1 MSRTLIPSLR
11 MSRLC
16 RNRRIG
22 GKRRRGMAGITKREE
37 FMMSTPTMIKAKGDG
52 VKIQLAIWEG
62 KRKQILCVHG
72 ITANC
77 RFWDCLASALA
88 LHHRVIAMDLRG
100 RGLSDKPPKGYSIEH
115 HCKDILAL
123 MNDQSLERPV
133 LMGHSL
139 GAFISL
145 VFAAQYPERVDCLIL
160 VDGGGKLSETQ
171 MAKVFA
177 GIKPSLDR
185 LGQIFPSLETYLSLM
200 KQAPYL
206 QPWNSYMETYFRYE
220 IEKADGGIRSRVH
233 PRHIEEEA
241 SNLKKVDSR
250 IFFKKVRVPTL
261 ILRATKGMMAED
273 DLLLPE
279 DVVTQMVHE
288 IPNAKRVDVE
298 GANHYSILFQPNT
311 KRDQAILDFLKE

>member
-1 MSRTLIPSLR
+1 MTEPI
-11 MSRLC
+11 M
-16 RNRRIG
+16 
-22 GKRRRGMAGITKREE
+22 K
-37 FMMSTPTMIKAKGDG
+37 KAKGDG

-62 KRKQILCVHG
+62 DGKQILSIHG

-88 LHHRVIAMDLRG
+88 PHHRVIAIDLRG
-100 RGLSDKPPKGYSIEH
+100 RGLSDKPPTGYSIEH

-123 MNDQSLERPV
+123 MNDQGLERPV

-145 VFAAQYPERVDCLIL
+145 VFAARNPQRVDRLIL

-177 GIKPSLDR
+177 GIKPSLER
-185 LGQIFPSLETYLSLM
+185 LGKIFPSLEAYLTLM

-220 IEKADGGIRSRVH
+220 IEEAKGGVRCRV
-233 PRHIEEEA
+233 PPKPIEEEA
-241 SNLKKVDSR
+241 RNLGKVDSR
-250 IFFKKVRVPTL
+250 EYYTKVMTPTL
-261 ILRATKGMMAED
+261 ILRATKGMLAED

-279 DVVTQMVHE
+279 DVVDRMIRE

-298 GANHYSILFQPNT
+298 GTNHYSILFQPNM
-311 KRDQAILDFLKE
+311 KRDQAILKFLNQDLP

>member
-1 MSRTLIPSLR
+1 M
-11 MSRLC
+11 
-16 RNRRIG
+16 
-22 GKRRRGMAGITKREE
+22 
-37 FMMSTPTMIKAKGDG
+37 MIKAKGNG
-52 VKIQLAIWEG
+52 IKIQLAVWKG
-62 KRKQILCVHG
+62 KGKQILCVHG

-100 RGLSDKPPKGYSIEH
+100 RGLSDKPRTGYSIQH

-123 MNDQSLERPV
+123 MNDQGLERPV

-145 VFAAQYPERVDCLIL
+145 VFAARYPRRVGQLIL
-160 VDGGGKLSETQ
+160 VDGGGKLTKAQ

-185 LGQIFPSLETYLSLM
+185 LGKLFPSLKVYLSQM

-206 QPWNSYMETYFRYE
+206 QPWNSFMETYFRYE
-220 IEKADGGIRSRVH
+220 VEKVKGGVRSRVH
-233 PRHIEEEA
+233 PKHIEEEA
-241 SNLKKVDSR
+241 KNLGKVDSR
-250 IFFKKVRVPTL
+250 KFYKSVKAPTL
-261 ILRATKGMMAED
+261 ILRATKGMLAED
-273 DLLLPE
+273 DLLLPGGVA
-279 DVVTQMVHE
+279 DRMVRE

-298 GANHYSILFQPNT
+298 GTNHYSILFQPN
-311 KRDQAILDFLKE
+311 KSRDQAILKFLEG

>member
-1 MSRTLIPSLR
+1 MTEPI
-11 MSRLC
+11 M
-16 RNRRIG
+16 
-22 GKRRRGMAGITKREE
+22 T
-37 FMMSTPTMIKAKGDG
+37 KAKGDG

-62 KRKQILCVHG
+62 NGKQILCIHG

-77 RFWDCLASALA
+77 RFWDCLASALVP
-88 LHHRVIAMDLRG
+88 HHRVIAMDLRG
-100 RGLSDKPPKGYSIEH
+100 RGLSDKPPTGYSIEH

-123 MNDQSLERPV
+123 MKDQGLERPV

-145 VFAAQYPERVDCLIL
+145 VFAAQSPQRVDRLIL

-185 LGQIFPSLETYLSLM
+185 LGQIFPSLETYLSQM

-206 QPWNSYMETYFRYE
+206 QPWNSYMEAYFRYE
-220 IEKADGGIRSRVH
+220 IEEVEGGVRCRVH
-233 PRHIEEEA
+233 PKHIEEEA
-241 SNLKKVDSR
+241 RNLGKVDSR
-250 IFFKKVRVPTL
+250 EFYKKVKAPTL
-261 ILRATKGMMAED
+261 ILRATKGMFAED

-279 DVVTQMVHE
+279 DVVDRMVHE
-288 IPNAKRVDVE
+288 IANAKRVDVE
-298 GANHYSILFQPNT
+298 GTNHYSILFQPNK
-311 KRDQAILDFLKE
+311 KRDQTILKFLKE